1 MPCFARFATLNRPA
15 QPAAGVRVRAAQQGL
30 ALAFA
35 FALDLARHFPACN
48 PVRRAVLFLAV
59 RAVRGAALQP

>member
-1 MPCFARFATLNRPA
+1 MSCSARFATLNRPA

-30 ALAFA
+30 
-35 FALDLARHFPACN
+35 ALDLARHFPACN

-59 RAVRGAALQP
+59 RAVRGATLQP